1 MFGIGPMELI
11 VIAIFAIIFIGP
23 QNLPHA
29 LGKFARFFVK
39 ARRYSSD
46 IKVGFDDM
54 VRKAENEMH
63 IAEVEANLK
72 ELKQT
77 GSIDEHS
84 LKPLKSQGSL
94 ITDGKSAAGG
104 GDGLEHSAT
113 HASEAELYAGLPSH
127 VDGKPIHPFDE
138 DEPEPDSLGKGA
150 AGHNGPESPSEGKAA
165 QKTHQEPAQ
174 EEGDHDH
181 HEKMIKSLQDKLAD
195 TPPKS

>member
-23 QNLPHA
+23 QNLPQA

-63 IAEVEANLK
+63 LADVEANLK
-72 ELKQT
+72 ELKKT
-77 GSIDEHS
+77 ASIDENS
-84 LKPLKSQGSL
+84 LKPLSSQGAL
-94 ITDGKSAAGG
+94 PRPDDTAPG
-104 GDGLEHSAT
+104 
-113 HASEAELYAGLPSH
+113 EAELYAGLPSH

-138 DEPEPDSLGKGA
+138 EEPAAADAKGVTDAKGEADKEPERAPK
-150 AGHNGPESPSEGKAA
+150 AGSE
-165 QKTHQEPAQ
+165 QD
-174 EEGDHDH
+174 GDHDH
-181 HEKMIKSLQDKLAD
+181 HEKMIKDLQDKLAGS
-195 TPPKS
+195 PPKS

>member
-11 VIAIFAIIFIGP
+11 VIAIFAIVFIGP

-63 IAEVEANLK
+63 LAEVEANLK
-72 ELKQT
+72 ELKNT
-77 GSIDEHS
+77 GSIDENS
-84 LKPLKSQGSL
+84 LKPLKSQGAL
-94 ITDGKSAAGG
+94 IADGESSGG
-104 GDGLEHSAT
+104 PEHSAA

-127 VDGKPIHPFDE
+127 LDGKPIHPFDE
-138 DEPEPDSLGKGA
+138 DEPAAEPQ
-150 AGHNGPESPSEGKAA
+150 ESAEPTTQPSEPKAA
-165 QKTHQEPAQ
+165 QEDEH
-174 EEGDHDH
+174 DHDH

-195 TPPKS
+195 TPPKT